1 MCGWGNLADTALI
14 KINIT
19 NMTYLHHGLPGMASD
34 EGQATFVV
42 FFLIIHDLCPST
54 RKHETN
60 LTSGTVYKITDQLFF
75 QNLKVIKDNKRQR
88 KCYRLKI

>member
-14 KINIT
+14 KINTI
-19 NMTYLHHGLPGMASD
+19 NMTYLHHGLPSD

-42 FFLIIHDLCPST
+42 FFLIIHYLCLSM